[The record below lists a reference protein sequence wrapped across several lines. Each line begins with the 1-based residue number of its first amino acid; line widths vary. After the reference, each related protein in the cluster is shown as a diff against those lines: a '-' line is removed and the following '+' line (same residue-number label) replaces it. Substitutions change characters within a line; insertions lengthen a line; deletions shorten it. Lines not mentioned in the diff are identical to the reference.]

1 MIKFILVIMF
11 VIHQPGAGSAQGMR
25 AEFDTSTECEQAKK
39 FSVETLK
46 EYKDVTV
53 ISAECKKQVDKTA

>member
-1 MIKFILVIMF
+1 MFI
-11 VIHQPGAGSAQGMR
+11 IHQPGADSAQGVR
-25 AEFDTSTECEQAKK
+25 AEFNSAGECEQAKK